1 MLQKGYIFEELTKK
15 EIIESAIFI
24 SFPLHFKLIK
34 Q

>member
-1 MLQKGYIFEELTKK
+1 MLQKGYFLEELTKK
-15 EIIESAIFI
+15 EMIESAIFI